1 MSEDMTN
8 DKAKKFYNFLT
19 ENKIGYFKSEIYN
32 DEVHT
37 VVFRTELPVQGQQLP
52 VLLLTDDSIYT
63 MIKILV
69 VAKAAAEQ
77 KKTVI
82 SEKINNL
89 NLQFKIFKY
98 ALTAEGD
105 IVIDISLP
113 SVAEKFDERLVMSAI
128 DIAYKHLDETYPE
141 LMRIVWGEQQ

>member
-8 DKAKKFYNFLT
+8 EKAKKFYNFLT

-52 VLLLTDDSIYT
+52 LLLLTDDSIYT

-69 VAKAAAEQ
+69 VPKAAEQ
-77 KKTVI
+77 KKAVI
-82 SEKINNL
+82 SEKINAL

-128 DIAYKHLDETYPE
+128 DIAYKHLEVTYPE
-141 LMRIVWGEQQ
+141 FMQLVWATQQ

>member
-1 MSEDMTN
+1 MRNTKKKINLGGFMSEDMTN
-8 DKAKKFYNFLT
+8 EKAKKFYNFLT

-52 VLLLTDDSIYT
+52 LLLLTDDSIYT
-63 MIKILV
+63 MIKIN
-69 VAKAAAEQ
+69 A
-77 KKTVI
+77 
-82 SEKINNL
+82 L

-128 DIAYKHLDETYPE
+128 DIAYKHLEVTYPE
-141 LMRIVWGEQQ
+141 FMQLVWATQQ